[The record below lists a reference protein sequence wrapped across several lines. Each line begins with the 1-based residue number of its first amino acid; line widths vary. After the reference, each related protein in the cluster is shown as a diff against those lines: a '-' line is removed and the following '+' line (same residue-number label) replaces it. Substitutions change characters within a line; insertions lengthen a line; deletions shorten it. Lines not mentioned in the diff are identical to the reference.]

1 MVKKGCIYKVNKKHF
16 TMFFKESILYFFVRF
31 YDSPKGIIVKNEGF
45 LDILMYV
52 QNTGITTA
60 L

>member
-1 MVKKGCIYKVNKKHF
+1 
-16 TMFFKESILYFFVRF
+16 MFFKESILYLFVRF

-52 QNTGITTA
+52 QNTGITTV